1 MEKHNHTEELTD
13 LGAATVETKGQTIF
27 PQQDL
32 GVQARDTP
40 PMLSAD

>member
-1 MEKHNHTEELTD
+1 MEKHNQTEDLID
-13 LGAATVETKGQTIF
+13 LGAVSAETKGQTIF